1 MTSDLMARQNKA
13 GGLDEDD
20 QIMEDEDIPDDTVNI
35 NVESPDVRR
44 LDDA

>member
-1 MTSDLMARQNKA
+1 MNRQKRV
-13 GGLDEDD
+13 GGLDEGDE
-20 QIMEDEDIPDDTVNI
+20 IMEDEDLPADESVNI